1 MVCKANSMIYE
12 NSIAGAFSKN
22 EREIVKEPDFQEL
35 GLQCNMRTR
44 GPHYMFKAVFENS
57 IEIYFLKINFFIFLN

>member
-1 MVCKANSMIYE
+1 MLVRMCKANSMIYE

-44 GPHYMFKAVFENS
+44 GPHSLDVQS
-57 IEIYFLKINFFIFLN
+57 CV